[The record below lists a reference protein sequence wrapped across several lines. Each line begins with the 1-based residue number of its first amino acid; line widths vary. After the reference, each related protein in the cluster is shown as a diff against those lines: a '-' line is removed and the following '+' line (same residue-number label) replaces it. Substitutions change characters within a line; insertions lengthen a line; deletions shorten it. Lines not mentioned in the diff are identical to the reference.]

1 MNRFQI
7 ESYFDAIKYF
17 EAKFEQSGAAASAT
31 VKQMYDLWPEATML
45 LTAQGFFMAVIER
58 N

>member
-1 MNRFQI
+1 MKRSEI
-7 ESYFDAIKYF
+7 ESYFDAIKFF

-31 VKQMYDLWPEATML
+31 VKQMYEFWPEATML
-45 LTAQGFFMAVIER
+45 LTAQGFFMAIIER

>member
-31 VKQMYDLWPEATML
+31 VKQMYEFWPETTML
-45 LTAQGFFMAVIER
+45 LTAQGFFMAIIER